1 MIEKFQEHASN
12 ERTCLSW
19 IRTAVAIAG
28 FGIVIER
35 LPSNA
40 NSTWTGLAL
49 VISSAVLVALAS
61 LRFLVIRRQIERSDA
76 GRSMFGAIEVLFSS
90 MLAVLLLTVFVFLLG
105 LARGG

>member
-1 MIEKFQEHASN
+1 
-12 ERTCLSW
+12 
-19 IRTAVAIAG
+19 
-28 FGIVIER
+28 
-35 LPSNA
+35 
-40 NSTWTGLAL
+40 
-49 VISSAVLVALAS
+49 

>member
-12 ERTCLSW
+12 ERTYLSW

-61 LRFLVIRRQIERSDA
+61 LR
-76 GRSMFGAIEVLFSS
+76 SMFGAIEVLFSS